1 MVEAIYLQNL
11 KHQTMI
17 KLSLQDREWQPFFIE
32 DIAEIVSGKDIYE
45 RERVDGTKPY
55 ITATANN
62 NGIGYFVSNTND
74 TLESGCLSVNRNG
87 SVGYC
92 FYHPYSALYGNDTRK
107 LRPKVNNKYVSLFI
121 SMCITSQ
128 REKYGYG
135 YKMGTGRLKRQRI
148 LLPVD
153 NYENP
158 DWRFMEE
165 YMRMKESQILKPT
178 IDKLCKQLIENEL
191 LGGGKLLHSDW
202 KAFYFTEVFTEIQR
216 GKRLKK
222 ADHKVGDTP
231 YVSATSFNNGVD
243 GFISND
249 SCVRRFNDCLS
260 LANSGSVG
268 SAFYHRY
275 EFVASDHV
283 TQLKREGMDKYAY
296 LFMIPLINRLSE
308 KYSFNREIND
318 ERIKREKLLLP
329 VTDTGEIDFQFMSS
343 FMKQIENDILGTT
356 LAAFKNRIGDNVLKQ
371 RNLGGVNWA
380 DFYIKDVFPH
390 MEVGKSKGLNHLVKS
405 DSGISYLGATNQNNG
420 VLCFVRSVDSLV
432 QKGNCIAF
440 IRNGEGSM
448 GFSVYKSEDFI
459 ATSDMTLAYSEY
471 LNKYT
476 GLFITT
482 IADRVR
488 GKYNF
493 GYKRSAT
500 RLVKE
505 VLSLP
510 ATPEGLPDWDFMEQY
525 MRNVEIQHILNYLQA
540 ISQDLGNN
548 I

>member
-371 RNLGGVNWA
+371 RNLGG
-380 DFYIKDVFPH
+380 
-390 MEVGKSKGLNHLVKS
+390 GK
-405 DSGISYLGATNQNNG
+405 LG
-420 VLCFVRSVDSLV
+420 
-432 QKGNCIAF
+432 
-440 IRNGEGSM
+440 
-448 GFSVYKSEDFI
+448 
-459 ATSDMTLAYSEY
+459 
-471 LNKYT
+471 
-476 GLFITT
+476 
-482 IADRVR
+482 
-488 GKYNF
+488 
-493 GYKRSAT
+493 
-500 RLVKE
+500 
-505 VLSLP
+505 
-510 ATPEGLPDWDFMEQY
+510 
-525 MRNVEIQHILNYLQA
+525 
-540 ISQDLGNN
+540 
-548 I
+548 